1 MRKIPKFKSDQ
12 EAAQF
17 WDTHSLIEFEDNLEL
32 VKEKVFVKPEK
43 QVMTIRVD
51 KKLANAMKAI
61 AREKGINYSTLA
73 RMWLIE
79 RVKKEIEEINKVS
92 STLFQLK
99 KHYKLSSTLAGG
111 CTNER
116 ASHAPRL
123 KCYLCIAVLSINQ
136 ATVDFDSC
144 CIC

>member
-17 WDTHSLIEFEDNLEL
+17 WDTHSLIEFEDDLEL

-79 RVKKEIEEINKVS
+79 RVKKEIEEIK
-92 STLFQLK
+92 
-99 KHYKLSSTLAGG
+99 
-111 CTNER
+111 
-116 ASHAPRL
+116 
-123 KCYLCIAVLSINQ
+123 
-136 ATVDFDSC
+136 
-144 CIC
+144 

>member
-1 MRKIPKFKSDQ
+1 MGKIPKFKSDQ

-79 RVKKEIEEINKVS
+79 RIKKEIEEIK
-92 STLFQLK
+92 
-99 KHYKLSSTLAGG
+99 
-111 CTNER
+111 
-116 ASHAPRL
+116 
-123 KCYLCIAVLSINQ
+123 
-136 ATVDFDSC
+136 
-144 CIC
+144 

>member
-1 MRKIPKFKSDQ
+1 MGKIPKFKSDQ

-17 WDTHSLIEFEDNLEL
+17 WDTHSLIEFEDDLEL

-51 KKLANAMKAI
+51 KKLANALKII

-79 RVKKEIEEINKVS
+79 RVKKEMEEIK
-92 STLFQLK
+92 
-99 KHYKLSSTLAGG
+99 
-111 CTNER
+111 
-116 ASHAPRL
+116 
-123 KCYLCIAVLSINQ
+123 
-136 ATVDFDSC
+136 
-144 CIC
+144 

>member
-51 KKLANAMKAI
+51 KKLANALKII

-79 RVKKEIEEINKVS
+79 RIKKEIEEM
-92 STLFQLK
+92 K
-99 KHYKLSSTLAGG
+99 K
-111 CTNER
+111 
-116 ASHAPRL
+116 
-123 KCYLCIAVLSINQ
+123 
-136 ATVDFDSC
+136 
-144 CIC
+144 

>member
-1 MRKIPKFKSDQ
+1 MGKIPKFKSDQ

-17 WDTHSLIEFEDNLEL
+17 WDTHSLIEFEDDLEL

-51 KKLANAMKAI
+51 KKLANALKII

-79 RVKKEIEEINKVS
+79 RLKKEMEEM
-92 STLFQLK
+92 K
-99 KHYKLSSTLAGG
+99 K
-111 CTNER
+111 
-116 ASHAPRL
+116 
-123 KCYLCIAVLSINQ
+123 
-136 ATVDFDSC
+136 
-144 CIC
+144 

>member
-1 MRKIPKFKSDQ
+1 MGKIPKFKSDQ

-17 WDTHSLIEFEDNLEL
+17 WDTHSLIEFEDDLEL

-79 RVKKEIEEINKVS
+79 RIKKEMQEI
-92 STLFQLK
+92 K
-99 KHYKLSSTLAGG
+99 K
-111 CTNER
+111 
-116 ASHAPRL
+116 
-123 KCYLCIAVLSINQ
+123 
-136 ATVDFDSC
+136 
-144 CIC
+144 

>member
-1 MRKIPKFKSDQ
+1 MGKIPKFKSDQ

-51 KKLANAMKAI
+51 KKLANALKII

-79 RVKKEIEEINKVS
+79 RIKKEMEGM
-92 STLFQLK
+92 K
-99 KHYKLSSTLAGG
+99 K
-111 CTNER
+111 
-116 ASHAPRL
+116 
-123 KCYLCIAVLSINQ
+123 
-136 ATVDFDSC
+136 
-144 CIC
+144 

>member
-51 KKLANAMKAI
+51 KKLANALKII

-79 RVKKEIEEINKVS
+79 RLKKEIEEIK
-92 STLFQLK
+92 
-99 KHYKLSSTLAGG
+99 
-111 CTNER
+111 
-116 ASHAPRL
+116 
-123 KCYLCIAVLSINQ
+123 
-136 ATVDFDSC
+136 
-144 CIC
+144 

>member
-1 MRKIPKFKSDQ
+1 MGKIPKFKSDQ
-12 EAAQF
+12 EAVQF
-17 WDTHSLIEFEDNLEL
+17 WDTHSLTEFKDDLEL

-79 RVKKEIEEINKVS
+79 RVKKEMEEM
-92 STLFQLK
+92 K
-99 KHYKLSSTLAGG
+99 K
-111 CTNER
+111 
-116 ASHAPRL
+116 
-123 KCYLCIAVLSINQ
+123 
-136 ATVDFDSC
+136 
-144 CIC
+144 

>member
-1 MRKIPKFKSDQ
+1 MGKIPKFKSDQ

-17 WDTHSLIEFEDNLEL
+17 WDTHSLIEFEDDLEL

-51 KKLANAMKAI
+51 KKLANVMKAI

-79 RVKKEIEEINKVS
+79 RVKKEMEEM
-92 STLFQLK
+92 K
-99 KHYKLSSTLAGG
+99 K
-111 CTNER
+111 
-116 ASHAPRL
+116 
-123 KCYLCIAVLSINQ
+123 
-136 ATVDFDSC
+136 
-144 CIC
+144 

>member
-51 KKLANAMKAI
+51 KKLANVMKAI

-79 RVKKEIEEINKVS
+79 RIKKEIEEIK
-92 STLFQLK
+92 
-99 KHYKLSSTLAGG
+99 
-111 CTNER
+111 
-116 ASHAPRL
+116 
-123 KCYLCIAVLSINQ
+123 
-136 ATVDFDSC
+136 
-144 CIC
+144 

>member
-1 MRKIPKFKSDQ
+1 MGKIPKFKSDQ

-17 WDTHSLIEFEDNLEL
+17 WDTHSLAEFNDNLEL
-32 VKEKVFVKPEK
+32 VKENVFVKPEK

-79 RVKKEIEEINKVS
+79 RVKKEMEVIKR
-92 STLFQLK
+92 K
-99 KHYKLSSTLAGG
+99 
-111 CTNER
+111 
-116 ASHAPRL
+116 
-123 KCYLCIAVLSINQ
+123 
-136 ATVDFDSC
+136 
-144 CIC
+144 

>member
-17 WDTHSLIEFEDNLEL
+17 WDTHSLIEFEDDLEL

-79 RVKKEIEEINKVS
+79 RIKKEIEEIK
-92 STLFQLK
+92 
-99 KHYKLSSTLAGG
+99 
-111 CTNER
+111 
-116 ASHAPRL
+116 
-123 KCYLCIAVLSINQ
+123 
-136 ATVDFDSC
+136 
-144 CIC
+144 

>member
-51 KKLANAMKAI
+51 KKLANALKII

-79 RVKKEIEEINKVS
+79 RIKKEMEGM
-92 STLFQLK
+92 K
-99 KHYKLSSTLAGG
+99 K
-111 CTNER
+111 
-116 ASHAPRL
+116 
-123 KCYLCIAVLSINQ
+123 
-136 ATVDFDSC
+136 
-144 CIC
+144 

>member
-1 MRKIPKFKSDQ
+1 MGKIPKFKSDQ

-79 RVKKEIEEINKVS
+79 RAKKEIEEIK
-92 STLFQLK
+92 
-99 KHYKLSSTLAGG
+99 
-111 CTNER
+111 
-116 ASHAPRL
+116 
-123 KCYLCIAVLSINQ
+123 
-136 ATVDFDSC
+136 
-144 CIC
+144 